1 MPQGLVDDETTAN
14 VGVVSGGIA
23 HNVVPD
29 RCVVH
34 AEARSR
40 DDAKVARLVER
51 MVQAITIAAA
61 ETGIDVDIDLEEHFR
76 SYHHGSDSLPVRLAT
91 LAIPEAG
98 LIMTSLAGNGG
109 SDSNVFNARGLP
121 ALTLGVGYER
131 VHSPQEQMRLDRL
144 VQVYGLAHALVRA
157 AGAAV
162 A

>member
-1 MPQGLVDDETTAN
+1 MTTPKSP
-14 VGVVSGGIA
+14 GSSSEWC
-23 HNVVPD
+23 
-29 RCVVH
+29 R
-34 AEARSR
+34 RSTLPPPR
-40 DDAKVARLVER
+40 PAV
-51 MVQAITIAAA
+51 
-61 ETGIDVDIDLEEHFR
+61 DVDIDVEEHFR
-76 SYHHGSDSLPVRLAT
+76 SYHHGSDSLPMRLAT
-91 LAIPEAG
+91 LAMPEAG

-144 VQVYGLAHALVRA
+144 MQIYQLAHALVRA